1 MTNKIDETAGKM
13 SGFLAKTPLVSIFTA
28 AAAPFCLLGLV
39 TPLDDPITVM
49 PLIGVTMVSPFLCG
63 LAAANGGMNL
73 LRSHGNLSKAFS
85 AAGAAAG
92 VVGVGGVLSY
102 MNAPGYE
109 PLNGYIIAMMAMT
122 AAGVMN
128 TAAFYTRK
136 VQLKL
141 TTAIK
146 GDDTPQPPAGP

>member
-28 AAAPFCLLGLV
+28 IAAPLSLASLIPGAVIPF
-39 TPLDDPITVM
+39 
-49 PLIGVTMVSPFLCG
+49 IGVTMASPFLCG
-63 LAAANGGMNL
+63 LAAANGGVNL

-85 AAGAAAG
+85 AAGTAAG

-102 MNAPGYE
+102 MNAPEYE

-122 AAGVMN
+122 AAGIMN

-136 VQLKL
+136 IQVKFSAS
-141 TTAIK
+141 TK
-146 GDDTPQPPAGP
+146 GDDTPPPPAGP